1 MGLAIESSVTYSEI
15 RQTVYFSLLG
25 WRKPARSA
33 GDWTAGLLRP
43 GRLLHRPLRRWR
55 GGRHWCSR
63 RRRRIWSTASDGHV
77 EEKQRRYLAFG
88 IEQSY
93 PSAAEGQIRRRCRR
107 HRSRQVEKDEQRARQ
122 ARVRAFFDLELN
134 TLSYRA
140 AHCKDEATFFRW
152 FVHSVSHKVQLVRA
166 LCTVCHIDV
175 QYVKFSCFFAHWCS
189 LFNICHIVQIV
200 RALCNIC
207 HILWFVRARKLCTSI
222 HHVCILWSCFAHY
235 VNSFTCFA
243 HYPYALCTVMHI
255 LELFRALCK

>member
-33 GDWTAGLLRP
+33 GDWTAGLLQP

-63 RRRRIWSTASDGHV
+63 RRRRIWPTASDGLE

-134 TLSYRA
+134 TLSYRPRTA
-140 AHCKDEATFFRW
+140 KTRLLF
-152 FVHSVSHKVQLVRA
+152 SVGSF
-166 LCTVCHIDV
+166 TVCPIR
-175 QYVKFSCFFAHWCS
+175 YSW
-189 LFNICHIVQIV
+189 
-200 RALCNIC
+200 
-207 HILWFVRARKLCTSI
+207 
-222 HHVCILWSCFAHY
+222 FAHY
-235 VNSFTCFA
+235 VQCVTLMFSMSNLAAFSRTDVHCSIYVILCRLF
-243 HYPYALCTVMHI
+243 ALCVIYVTFCG
-255 LELFRALCK
+255 LFAPENYVQVYTMYAYFGAVSRTM